1 MIAFYIF
8 LAALI
13 AILGVSSYSYE
24 EIDPVTSDSNV
35 SQKLL
40 LSTIIITSVIIF
52 FGIFLRISGYIDTE
66 RSINILSFGTL
77 VTSIIMML
85 SFSYLDKERASNS
98 DYNTKKNDLIAVEN
112 NTNSQ
117 ERDLSLIISIVGL
130 SIVAAYLFIIIG
142 KVFYSQKI
150 VNTITVKEPM
160 IIEPVDDRPIDVDYG
175 KLRKKFVM

>member
-1 MIAFYIF
+1 
-8 LAALI
+8 
-13 AILGVSSYSYE
+13 
-24 EIDPVTSDSNV
+24 
-35 SQKLL
+35 
-40 LSTIIITSVIIF
+40 
-52 FGIFLRISGYIDTE
+52 
-66 RSINILSFGTL
+66 
-77 VTSIIMML
+77 L